1 MKVNLISGICISLL
15 MLSCKQEAPLNYQV
29 IPTPQSVAYKTGH
42 LELPSEVKIA
52 FPESVKKE
60 VDVLQEIL
68 SSDFNCRTILDPQN
82 TLADIQLELNTGKTE
97 KEKDGYSI
105 DVSSKGIKITSGTS
119 TGIFY
124 GIQTL
129 RQILRANEGK
139 LTVQKGTISDYPAFE
154 WRAFMLDEGRHF
166 KGKEVVKQ
174 LLDEMARLKMNVF
187 HWHLTEDQG
196 WRIEIKKYPML
207 TEVGSYRDSTEI
219 NHFGSNEYD
228 GKPHQGFYT
237 QDDIKEIVTYAADR
251 HIMVVPEIE
260 MPGHA
265 SAAIAAYPWL
275 GTTGKKIKVPCKF
288 GVQYDIYNVADPK
301 VVNFLTDVIDEVIT
315 LFPSPVFHIGGD
327 EVRYDQWNES
337 PMVQSYMKKN
347 DLATPAE
354 LQVYFTNT
362 VSNILASK
370 NKRMMGWNEIT
381 GAKLHEYQSEKDT
394 KEGNEKLAAGT
405 IVHFWKG
412 DSSLIVSTLKKGYE
426 VVNSFHEYTY
436 LDYDYKSIPM
446 EKAYNFNPIPAGLP
460 TELQSKVL
468 GTGCQMWGEFIP
480 TTESMNYK
488 VYPRIAAY
496 AEVGWTEA
504 GNKDYQ
510 KFKLALAN
518 FLTRWSSMGIKYGP
532 TE

>member
-1 MKVNLISGICISLL
+1 
-15 MLSCKQEAPLNYQV
+15 
-29 IPTPQSVAYKTGH
+29 
-42 LELPSEVKIA
+42 
-52 FPESVKKE
+52 
-60 VDVLQEIL
+60 
-68 SSDFNCRTILDPQN
+68 
-82 TLADIQLELNTGKTE
+82 
-97 KEKDGYSI
+97 
-105 DVSSKGIKITSGTS
+105 
-119 TGIFY
+119 
-124 GIQTL
+124 
-129 RQILRANEGK
+129 
-139 LTVQKGTISDYPAFE
+139 
-154 WRAFMLDEGRHF
+154 MLDEGRHF